1 MFLTRGFVGDRFFAD
16 VMRRLVGEER
26 VVKLRD
32 DEMKTLMCLCALII
46 VAAGCSTQPENV
58 LLQEWGTPFET
69 PPFDDIQDEHFM
81 PAILAAMEAEK
92 AEVDAIAQN
101 EGAPTFENTIEAL
114 EESGEQLDIV
124 SRVFSC
130 LNGANTNDKL
140 QDVAKEVA
148 PLQARHS
155 DDINL
160 NEKLFAR
167 IKQIYEEKE
176 SLGLTAEQD
185 TLLEN
190 YYLGFV
196 RSGANLN
203 DQDKEKLRSI
213 NEELSN
219 LYVEFR
225 QNHLKQTNAVA
236 LVIDKDED
244 LAGLPDEVVQA
255 AAEMGKARDME
266 GKWVFTLQKPSF
278 IPFLVN
284 SDRRGLREIVLKA
297 YINRGNNND
306 EFDNKKLISRIAALR
321 VVKANLL
328 GYKTHA
334 DFVLERNMAKNPE
347 SVYKFL
353 NELWKPALERAKTE
367 VADMQAIIDREGND
381 FKLEAWDWW
390 YYAEKVKKEKY
401 ALDDAMLRPYF
412 KMENVRK
419 GAFDVAEKLYGIRFG
434 KRNDIEVY
442 HPDVEVFEVLEA
454 DGTHLGIFYS
464 DYYPRDGKRSGAW
477 SSSFRSQSNIDGD
490 FITPLV
496 YNVGNFAKPTADK
509 PSLMSM
515 DEVETLFHELGHGL
529 NSLFGNTIYS
539 GSRRVP
545 RDFVELP
552 SQIMENWARD
562 PAVLKTYALHYE
574 TGEPIPQELI
584 DKLENAKHFNQGFVT
599 VEYLAASFLDMD
611 WHVLTDAT
619 EQDAASFEKESM
631 DKIRLMAEIESRYQS
646 TNFGHIFSSG
656 GYSSGYYSY
665 IWAAVLDADAF
676 QAFKETDL
684 FNKELAASF
693 RKNVLSMGSNDTMA
707 QYIKF
712 RGAEPK
718 VDALLKRRGLD

>member
-1 MFLTRGFVGDRFFAD
+1 M
-16 VMRRLVGEER
+16 
-26 VVKLRD
+26 
-32 DEMKTLMCLCALII
+32 MKMKKKMYLFTLII
-46 VAAGCSTQPENV
+46 LTIGCGIQAEN
-58 LLQEWGTPFET
+58 LMLQDWNTPFQT
-69 PPFDDIQDEHFM
+69 PPFDEIKDEHFM
-81 PAILAAMEAEK
+81 PAFLETMKAEK
-92 AEVDAIAQN
+92 AEVEAIANN
-101 EGAPTFENTIEAL
+101 EEEPTFKNTIEAL
-114 EESGEQLDIV
+114 EKSGELLDRV
-124 SRVFSC
+124 SRVFGC
-130 LNGANTNDKL
+130 LNGANTNDEL
-140 QDVAKEVA
+140 QNISKEVA
-148 PLQARHS
+148 PLRAKHN

-167 IKQIYEEKE
+167 IKQINDKKE
-176 SLGLTAEQD
+176 SLGLTPEQNI
-185 TLLEN
+185 LLEN
-190 YYLGFV
+190 YFLRFV

-203 DQDKEKLRSI
+203 DEDKEKLRNI

-219 LYVEFR
+219 LYVKFR
-225 QNHLKQTNAVA
+225 QNHLKQTNAIG

-244 LAGLPDEVVQA
+244 LAGLPDGVVQA
-255 AAEMGKARDME
+255 AVEMAKARGME

-278 IPFLVN
+278 IPFLMN
-284 SDRRGLREIVLKA
+284 SEKRNLREIVFKA

-321 VVKANLL
+321 VKKANLL

-347 SVYKFL
+347 NVYKFL
-353 NELWKPALERAKTE
+353 NDLWKPALRRARME
-367 VADMQAIIDREGND
+367 VADMQAIINKEGHN
-381 FKLEAWDWW
+381 FKLQTWDWW

-412 KMENVRK
+412 KMENVRR
-419 GAFDVAEKLYGIRFG
+419 GAFDVAKKLYGIEFV
-434 KRNDIEVY
+434 KRNDIQVY
-442 HPDVEVFEVLEA
+442 NPDVEVFEVLEA

-477 SSSFRSQSNIDGD
+477 SSSFRSQSNINSN

-509 PSLMSM
+509 PSLMSI
-515 DEVETLFHELGHGL
+515 DEVVTLFHELGHGL
-529 NSLFGNTIYS
+529 NSLFGNTTYS

-552 SQIMENWARD
+552 SQIMENWATD
-562 PAVLKTYALHYE
+562 PAVLKTYAFHYE

-584 DKLENAKHFNQGFVT
+584 GKLEDSKLFNQGFMT
-599 VEYLAASFLDMD
+599 AEYLAASFMDMD
-611 WHVLTDAT
+611 WHVLTDTT
-619 EQDAASFEKESM
+619 EQDAAKFEKESM
-631 DKIRLMAEIESRYQS
+631 DKIGLIPEIESRYQS

-684 FNKELAASF
+684 FNRELAASF
-693 RKNVLSMGSNDTMA
+693 RKNVLSMGSNDMMA

-712 RGAEPK
+712 RGFEPK

>member
-1 MFLTRGFVGDRFFAD
+1 MKE
-16 VMRRLVGEER
+16 VMY
-26 VVKLRD
+26 
-32 DEMKTLMCLCALII
+32 CLAIALAIG
-46 VAAGCSTQPENV
+46 ATGCSVQSENV
-58 LLQEWGTPFET
+58 LLQEWETPFES
-69 PPFDDIQDEHFM
+69 PPFDEIKSEHFM
-81 PAILAAMEAEK
+81 PAFLEAMQAEK
-92 AEVDAIAQN
+92 AEVEAIAN
-101 EGAPTFENTIEAL
+101 NREGPAFENTIEAL
-114 EESGEQLDIV
+114 EESGELLDRV

-130 LNGANTNDKL
+130 LNGANTNDEL
-140 QDVAKEVA
+140 QNTSKEVA
-148 PLQARHS
+148 PLRAKHN
-155 DDINL
+155 DDIKL
-160 NEKLFAR
+160 NEALFTR
-167 IKQIYEEKE
+167 IEQIYEKKDR
-176 SLGLTAEQD
+176 LGLTPEQD

-196 RSGANLN
+196 RSGADLN
-203 DQDKEKLRSI
+203 DSDKRKLRTI
-213 NEELSN
+213 NEELSK

-225 QNHLKQTNAVA
+225 QNHLKQTNAIA

-255 AAEMGKARDME
+255 AAEMAEERDMP

-284 SDRRGLREIVLKA
+284 SSKRDLREIVFKA
-297 YINRGNNND
+297 YVNRGNNND

-321 VVKANLL
+321 VSRANLL
-328 GYKTHA
+328 GYDTHA
-334 DFVLERNMAKNPE
+334 DYVLERNMAKNPE
-347 SVYKFL
+347 NVYAFL
-353 NELWKPALERAKTE
+353 NDLWKPAIKRAKME
-367 VADMQAIIDREGND
+367 VSDMQAIIDRQGHD
-381 FKLEAWDWW
+381 FKLQAWDWW
-390 YYAEKVKKEKY
+390 CYAEKVKKEKY

-419 GAFDVAEKLYGIRFG
+419 GAFDVAEKLYGIRFV
-434 KRNDIEVY
+434 KRHDIQVY

-454 DGTHLGIFYS
+454 DGTHIGIFYS

-477 SSSFRSQSNIDGD
+477 SSSFRSQSNIGGN

-529 NSLFGNTIYS
+529 NSLFGDTVYS

-574 TGEPIPQELI
+574 TGKPIPQELI
-584 DKLENAKHFNQGFVT
+584 NKLQNARHFNQGFMT

-611 WHVLTDAT
+611 WHVLTDT
-619 EQDAASFEKESM
+619 SERDAAVFEKESM
-631 DKIRLMAEIESRYQS
+631 DKIGLISEIESRYQS

-676 QAFKETDL
+676 RAFKETDL

-712 RGAEPK
+712 RGSEPNI
-718 VDALLKRRGLD
+718 DALLERRGLD

>member
-1 MFLTRGFVGDRFFAD
+1 MKKMMHLFV
-16 VMRRLVGEER
+16 
-26 VVKLRD
+26 
-32 DEMKTLMCLCALII
+32 LII
-46 VAAGCSTQPENV
+46 LIIGCGIQPENP
-58 LLQEWGTPFET
+58 LLQEWDTPFQT
-69 PPFDDIQDEHFM
+69 PPFDEIKNEHFM
-81 PAILAAMEAEK
+81 PSFLEGMKAEK
-92 AEVDAIAQN
+92 AEVEAIINN
-101 EGAPTFENTIEAL
+101 EEEPTLKNTIEAL
-114 EESGEQLDIV
+114 EKSGELLDRV
-124 SRVFSC
+124 SRVFGC
-130 LNGANTNDKL
+130 LNGANTNDEL
-140 QDVAKEVA
+140 QNISKEVA
-148 PLQARHS
+148 PLRTKHN

-160 NEKLFAR
+160 NEKLFAK
-167 IKQIYEEKE
+167 IKQIYEKKE
-176 SLGLTAEQD
+176 SLGLTTEQN

-190 YYLGFV
+190 YFLGFV

-203 DQDKEKLRSI
+203 DEDKEKLRNI

-219 LYVEFR
+219 LYVKFR
-225 QNHLKQTNAVA
+225 QNHLKQTNATG
-236 LVIDKDED
+236 LVIDKEED
-244 LAGLPDEVVQA
+244 LAGLPDGVVQA
-255 AAEMGKARDME
+255 AAEMAKARGME

-284 SDRRGLREIVLKA
+284 SEKRNLREIVFKA

-306 EFDNKKLISRIAALR
+306 EFDNKKLISRIASLR
-321 VVKANLL
+321 VSRTNLL

-347 SVYKFL
+347 NVYKFL
-353 NELWKPALERAKTE
+353 NDLWKPALKRSKME
-367 VADMQAIIDREGND
+367 VADMQTIINKKCHN
-381 FKLEAWDWW
+381 FKLQAWDWW

-419 GAFDVAEKLYGIRFG
+419 GAFEVAGKLYGIKFI
-434 KRNDIEVY
+434 KRNDIQVY
-442 HPDVEVFEVLEA
+442 HQDVEVFEVLEA

-464 DYYPRDGKRSGAW
+464 DYYPRDSKRSGTW
-477 SSSFRSQSNIDGD
+477 SSSFRSQSNIDGN
-490 FITPLV
+490 FITSLV

-509 PSLMSM
+509 PSLMSI

-529 NSLFGNTIYS
+529 NSLFGNTTYS

-552 SQIMENWARD
+552 SQIMENWAKD
-562 PAVLKTYALHYE
+562 PAVLKTYAFHYE

-584 DKLENAKHFNQGFVT
+584 DKLENSKQFNQGFMT
-599 VEYLAASFLDMD
+599 IEYLAASFLDMD
-611 WHVLTDAT
+611 WHVLTDTT
-619 EQDAASFEKESM
+619 EQDAAKFEKESM
-631 DKIRLMAEIESRYQS
+631 DKIGLISEIESRYQS

-693 RKNVLSMGSNDTMA
+693 RKNVLSMGSNDMMA

-712 RGAEPK
+712 RGCEPK

>member
-1 MFLTRGFVGDRFFAD
+1 
-16 VMRRLVGEER
+16 
-26 VVKLRD
+26 
-32 DEMKTLMCLCALII
+32 MKNMMYLFTLII
-46 VAAGCSTQPENV
+46 VTMSCSVHAENL
-58 LLQEWGTPFET
+58 LLQEWDTTFQT
-69 PPFDDIQDEHFM
+69 PPFDEIKDKHFM
-81 PAILAAMEAEK
+81 PAFLESMKAEK
-92 AEVDAIAQN
+92 SEVEAIVNN
-101 EGAPTFENTIEAL
+101 EEEPTFKNTIEAL
-114 EESGEQLDIV
+114 EKSGELLDRV
-124 SRVFSC
+124 SRVFGC
-130 LNGANTNDKL
+130 LNGANTNDEL
-140 QDVAKEVA
+140 QNISKEVA
-148 PLQARHS
+148 PLRAKHD
-155 DDINL
+155 DDISL
-160 NEKLFAR
+160 NEKLFAK
-167 IKQIYEEKE
+167 IKQIYDKKE
-176 SLGLTAEQD
+176 SLGLTPEQN

-203 DQDKEKLRSI
+203 NEDKEKLRNI

-219 LYVEFR
+219 LYVKFK
-225 QNHLKQTNAVA
+225 QNHLKQTNAIA

-244 LAGLPDEVVQA
+244 LTGLPDEVVQA
-255 AAEMGKARDME
+255 AAEMAKARGME
-266 GKWVFTLQKPSF
+266 DKWVFTLQKPSF
-278 IPFLVN
+278 IPFLMN
-284 SDRRGLREIVLKA
+284 SKKRNLREIVFKA

-306 EFDNKKLISRIAALR
+306 EFDNKKLISRIASLR
-321 VVKANLL
+321 ISKANLL

-334 DFVLERNMAKNPE
+334 DFVLERNMAKN
-347 SVYKFL
+347 SKNVYKFL
-353 NELWKPALERAKTE
+353 YDLWKPALNRSKME
-367 VADMQAIIDREGND
+367 VADMQAIINREGHN
-381 FKLEAWDWW
+381 FKLQAWDWW
-390 YYAEKVKKEKY
+390 YYAEKVKIEKY

-412 KMENVRK
+412 KMENVRR
-419 GAFDVAEKLYGIRFG
+419 GAFDVAKKLYGIEFV
-434 KRNDIEVY
+434 KRNDIQVY
-442 HPDVEVFEVLEA
+442 KPDVEVFEVLEA

-477 SSSFRSQSNIDGD
+477 SSSFRSQSNIDSK

-529 NSLFGNTIYS
+529 NSLFGNTTYS

-562 PAVLKTYALHYE
+562 PAVLKTYAFHYE
-574 TGEPIPQELI
+574 TGEPITQELI
-584 DKLENAKHFNQGFVT
+584 KKLENAKLFNQGFAL

-611 WHVLTDAT
+611 WHILTDTA
-619 EQDAASFEKESM
+619 EQDAAKFEKESM
-631 DKIRLMAEIESRYQS
+631 DKIGLISEIESRYQS
-646 TNFGHIFSSG
+646 TNFGHIFSG
-656 GYSSGYYSY
+656 GSYSSGYYSY

-676 QAFKETDL
+676 HAFKETDL

-693 RKNVLSMGSNDTMA
+693 RKNVLSMGSNDMMA

>member
-1 MFLTRGFVGDRFFAD
+1 MKEAVYLLT
-16 VMRRLVGEER
+16 LSI
-26 VVKLRD
+26 
-32 DEMKTLMCLCALII
+32 LII
-46 VAAGCSTQPENV
+46 GCSVQPENT
-58 LLQEWGTPFET
+58 LLQKWETPFGT
-69 PPFDDIQDEHFM
+69 PPFDGIKSEHFM
-81 PAILAAMEAEK
+81 SAFLKAMAVEK
-92 AEVDAIAQN
+92 AEVEAITNN
-101 EGAPTFENTIEAL
+101 EEEPTFENTIEAL
-114 EESGEQLDIV
+114 EESGKLLDRV

-140 QDVAKEVA
+140 QSISREVA
-148 PLQARHS
+148 PLRAKHN
-155 DDINL
+155 DDIKL
-160 NEKLFAR
+160 NKALFTR
-167 IKQIYEEKE
+167 IKQIYEEKDR
-176 SLGLTAEQD
+176 LGLTPEQD
-185 TLLEN
+185 TALEN

-203 DQDKEKLRSI
+203 DGDKEKLRRI
-213 NEELSN
+213 NEELSK

-225 QNHLKQTNAVA
+225 QNHLKQTNAIG
-236 LVIDKDED
+236 LVIGKDED
-244 LAGLPDEVVQA
+244 LAGLPEDVVQA
-255 AAEMGKARDME
+255 AAEMAKERGMP

-278 IPFLVN
+278 IPFLMN
-284 SDRRGLREIVLKA
+284 SEKRQLREIVFKA

-321 VVKANLL
+321 VRRANLL

-334 DFVLERNMAKNPE
+334 DYVLERNMAKKPE
-347 SVYKFL
+347 AVYRFL
-353 NELWKPALERAKTE
+353 NDLWVPAIKRAKME
-367 VADMQAIIDREGND
+367 VSDMQAIINKEGHD
-381 FKLEAWDWW
+381 FKLQAWDWW

-401 ALDDAMLRPYF
+401 ALDEDMLRPYF
-412 KMENVRK
+412 KMENVRN
-419 GAFDVAEKLYGIRFG
+419 GAFDVARKLYGIRFV
-434 KRNDIEVY
+434 KRHDIQVY

-454 DGTHLGIFYS
+454 NGTHLGIFYS

-477 SSSFRSQSNIDGD
+477 SSSFRSQSNIEDN

-509 PSLMSM
+509 PSLMST
-515 DEVETLFHELGHGL
+515 DDVLTLFHELGHGL
-529 NSLFGNTIYS
+529 NSLFANTVYS

-552 SQIMENWARD
+552 SQIMENWAMD

-574 TGEPIPQELI
+574 TGKPIPQELI
-584 DKLENAKHFNQGFVT
+584 DKLEKSKHFNQGFMT

-611 WHVLTDAT
+611 WHVLTDT
-619 EQDAASFEKESM
+619 SERDAAAFEKESM
-631 DKIRLMAEIESRYQS
+631 EKIGLIPEIESRYQS

-693 RKNVLSMGSNDTMA
+693 RKNVLSMGSNDTMV

-718 VDALLKRRGLD
+718 IDALLKRRGLD